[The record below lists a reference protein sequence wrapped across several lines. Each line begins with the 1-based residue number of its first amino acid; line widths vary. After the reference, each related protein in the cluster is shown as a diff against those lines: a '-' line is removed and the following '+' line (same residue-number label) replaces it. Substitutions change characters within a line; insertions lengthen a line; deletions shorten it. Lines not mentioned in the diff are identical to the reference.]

1 MELRI
6 NNLAIENFKGVI
18 SYNID
23 FLGENKTICGQ
34 NASGKTTIFDAIT
47 WLLFGVDSAGNA
59 KFEIRP
65 LDEHGQKIHNT
76 VISVSAELSVGD
88 AVVTLKRSQKEKWTK
103 HRGDESAQLEG
114 NTTEYEIDGYPKSDK
129 EYSAYIASIIDAKK
143 FKALTNPM
151 YFATLPWKE
160 QRAILMQFVAQMPD
174 AELAKQF
181 GGYEPIIDELNAAP
195 STDDILKKYQKARL
209 ELQKKQTEIPAR
221 IDELAKQIPSEAI
234 DKEGLNQKKFDLD
247 NRIADLTEQMAAS
260 DVNLERQKIRAEI
273 LELENQYS
281 ELERELNAENDSM
294 RKNIK
299 DTIAKTEVN
308 AELSAQI
315 AKGEKA
321 AAENNIESVRRRINT
336 AEQDI
341 DNYQKRVEELQN
353 EYKEEKNRPFTD
365 NVCGY
370 CGQILPKDK
379 AEESQKRFEAKQ
391 KQKIADIIRRGKEA
405 GERRDNTK
413 NLVTAMEQE
422 LRGYE
427 AALSSADAKIAKI
440 EADKQETIEQ
450 LTASLNAIPEHIDI
464 ATKAEG
470 AEITKKIH
478 ALEEQM
484 DNLSTDSSARAQI
497 GVEILKLKQEME
509 QVDKQLADI
518 GTADRMKERITE
530 LQEELKAVSQKI
542 TQCEKIT
549 WMVQEFIK
557 QKMRTITTMINS
569 KFANVRFKMFNQQLN
584 GGIAETCEM
593 TWDGVPYSDL
603 NNGHRIIAG
612 LEVIKALQELYGL
625 APFLIVDNA
634 ESINDYN
641 LPKMQNQVILL
652 KVTDDKKLTIN

>member
-1 MELRI
+1 MEMRI
-6 NNLAIENFKGVI
+6 NNLSIENFKGI
-18 SYNID
+18 TSYNIP
-23 FLGENKTICGQ
+23 FLGENKVICGQ
-34 NASGKTTIFDAIT
+34 NASGKTTIFDAIL
-47 WLLFGVDSAGNA
+47 WLLFGIDSAGNA

-65 LDEHGQKIHNT
+65 LDDNGQKIHNT
-76 VISVSAELSVGD
+76 VISVEAEFSIGD
-88 AVVTLKRSQKEKWTK
+88 TVVTLKRSQKEKWTK

-129 EYSAYIASIIDAKK
+129 EYNAYIASIIDAKK

-160 QRAILMQFVAQMPD
+160 QRAILMQFVEQMPD

-195 STDDILKKYQKARL
+195 STDDIFKKYQKARL

-221 IDELAKQIPSEAI
+221 IDELSKQITNTV
-234 DKEGLNQKKFDLD
+234 DTEGLNQKKFELD
-247 NRIADLTEQMAAS
+247 NKIADLTEQMAAS

-273 LELENQYS
+273 LELENQYA
-281 ELERELNAENDSM
+281 ELECELNAENDSM

-315 AKGEKA
+315 ARGEKT

-341 DNYQKRVEELQN
+341 DNYQKKVEELQN

-379 AEESQKRFEAKQ
+379 AEESQKRFESKQ
-391 KQKIADIIRRGKEA
+391 KQKIADIIKRGKEA

-422 LRGYE
+422 LNGYMAAKSAAE
-427 AALSSADAKIAKI
+427 AKLAKI
-440 EADKQETIEQ
+440 ESDKQETIEQ
-450 LTASLNAIPEHIDI
+450 LTASLNSIPEHIDV
-464 ATKAEG
+464 ATKVDG
-470 AEITKKIH
+470 AEIAKKIH
-478 ALEEQM
+478 ALEEKM
-484 DNLSTDSSARAQI
+484 DNLTTDSSARAAL
-497 GVEILKLKQEME
+497 GVEILKLKGELE
-509 QVDKQLADI
+509 EVEKQLASVNSNERI
-518 GTADRMKERITE
+518 KERMTE
-530 LQEELKAVSQKI
+530 LRDELKIVSQKI

-557 QKMRTITTMINS
+557 RKMQTITAAINS
-569 KFANVRFKMFNQQLN
+569 KFVNVRFKMFNQQLN
-584 GGIAETCEM
+584 GGIVETCEM

-625 APFLIVDNA
+625 APFLVIDNA
-634 ESINDYN
+634 EAVNSFN
-641 LPKMQNQVILL
+641 LPKMENQVILL
-652 KVTDDKKLTIN
+652 KVTDDEKLTVN

>member
-1 MELRI
+1 MEQLRI
-6 NNLAIENFKGVI
+6 NDLSIENFKGI
-18 SYNID
+18 TSYNID
-23 FLGENKTICGQ
+23 FSGENKTICGQ

-76 VISVSAELSVGD
+76 VISVQGEFTVGD
-88 AVVTLKRSQKEKWTK
+88 TVVTLKRSQKEKWTK

-221 IDELAKQIPSEAI
+221 IDELAKQIPESV

-247 NRIADLTEQMAAS
+247 NKIADLTEQMASS
-260 DVNLERQKIRAEI
+260 DVNIQRQRIRAEI

-281 ELERELNAENDSM
+281 EMERELNAENDSM
-294 RKNIK
+294 RKNIQT
-299 DTIAKTEVN
+299 TITKTEVN

-315 AKGEKA
+315 ARGEKTA
-321 AAENNIESVRRRINT
+321 AQSNIDAVRRRINT

-341 DNYQKRVEELQN
+341 DNYQKRVEDLQN
-353 EYKEEKNRPFTD
+353 EYKGEKARPFTD

-391 KQKIADIIRRGKEA
+391 KQKIADIIKRGKEA

-427 AALSSADAKIAKI
+427 AALASADAKIAKI

-470 AEITKKIH
+470 AEIAKKIH

-509 QVDKQLADI
+509 RVDKQLADI
-518 GTADRMKERITE
+518 NSGERMKERITE

-542 TQCEKIT
+542 TQCEKIV

-557 QKMRTITTMINS
+557 QKMQTITAAING
-569 KFANVRFKMFNQQLN
+569 KFSNVRFKMFNQQLN

-603 NNGHRIIAG
+603 NNGHRIVAG

-625 APFLIVDNA
+625 APFLVIDNA
-634 ESINDYN
+634 ESINSFN

-652 KVTDDKKLTIN
+652 KVTDDKKLTVN